1 MNIMKKI
8 LTIGYAAT
16 AISPYYSEE
25 KQVRKNSEEHLK
37 TILKNYDV
45 ELMSF
50 HKTIFSKED
59 SIEAEKFFKN
69 KIDFLLLQTSSCS
82 AGEQLYPLC
91 NIVNKMGLWAV
102 PDNEKEGDVKLH
114 SLVSVSHYLGI
125 IKKILY
131 EKKIKTKWF
140 YNYGNTNEFKNK
152 FLITIKSL
160 IAQKKLS
167 QSKIG
172 FIGGISPG
180 FDNMIVDKE
189 KIKTNIGSKIEDA
202 TINELIDKAKNFNQ
216 TKIDNEIKKIKNA
229 ASKIEVSNE
238 DSFNRVTRVY
248 FALKQMK
255 EENDWDALAVQCWSQ
270 FQELYDIAPCMAYG
284 WMGSEDGVAVS
295 CEGDVQGALS
305 MLLLNYIEGSKK
317 SSTLLDLATFDTD
330 ANAVLMWHCGVSPRH
345 FANEDGI
352 KWVDHSTLGRKTDK
366 KYGIAGDQVFKSQSS
381 TTTYLG
387 NNGERLLILNSEI
400 FNHTNK
406 GYDGTRGWFKE
417 TKLNRKKIS
426 AENLINTLNI
436 IGHEH
441 HYAVGQGDQSKEL
454 IEFAAWNDLKLVDEI
469 PLVDYIS
476 PKDNESNNYII

>member
-1 MNIMKKI
+1 MKKI
-8 LTIGYAAT
+8 LTIGYVAT
-16 AISPYYSEE
+16 AINPYYSEE
-25 KQVRKNSEEHLK
+25 QEVRKKSEEHLK
-37 TILKNYDV
+37 IILKNYDV
-45 ELMSF
+45 DLLSF
-50 HKTIFSKED
+50 HKTIFTKED
-59 SIEAEKFFKN
+59 SKEAENFFKN

-125 IKKILY
+125 IKKVLH

-140 YNYGNTNEFKNK
+140 YNYGDTQEFKNK

-172 FIGGISPG
+172 FVGGISPG
-180 FDNMIVDKE
+180 FDNMIVDKNI
-189 KIKTNIGSKIEDA
+189 IKNNIGTIIEEA
-202 TINELIDKAKNFNQ
+202 TIDELVDKAKNFDQ
-216 TKIDNEIKKIKNA
+216 KIIDEEVKKIKNA
-229 ASKIEVSNE
+229 ASQINVSNE

-248 FALKQMK
+248 FALKQIK
-255 EENDWDALAVQCWSQ
+255 EENNWDALAVQCWSK

-295 CEGDVQGALS
+295 CEGDVQGSLS
-305 MLLLNYIEGSKK
+305 MLLLNYISSSEK

-345 FANEDGI
+345 FADDDGI
-352 KWVDHSTLGRKTDK
+352 SWVDHSTLGRKTDK
-366 KYGIAGDQVFKSQSS
+366 KYGIAGDQVFKAQSS

-387 NNGERLLILNSEI
+387 NNAERILILNSEI
-400 FNHTNK
+400 FKHTNK
-406 GYDGTRGWFKE
+406 GFDGTRGWFKE
-417 TKLNRKKIS
+417 TKLNRKNIS
-426 AENLINTLNI
+426 AQNLVNTLNL

-441 HYAVGQGDQSKEL
+441 HYAVSQGDLSKEL
-454 IEFAAWNDLKLVDEI
+454 LEFAAWNDLKLVDEI

-476 PKDNESNNYII
+476 PKDNESNNFTI